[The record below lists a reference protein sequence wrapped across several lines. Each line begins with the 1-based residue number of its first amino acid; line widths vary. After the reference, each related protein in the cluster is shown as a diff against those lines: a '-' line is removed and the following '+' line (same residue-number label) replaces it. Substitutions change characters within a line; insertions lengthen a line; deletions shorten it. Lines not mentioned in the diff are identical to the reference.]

1 MATIQARVE
10 VRRSRVEVGGIG
22 VEISALVGS
31 YTSRMPN
38 LHPIDPIITQMHALE
53 YTYHLATP
61 STHSPTSYYVQHGY
75 YNMDMIYGMKAF
87 RGGRRGGH
95 PRCGEKRPSRFSR
108 IDSIEGHIWCT
119 SVNASTTVVL
129 Q

>member
-38 LHPIDPIITQMHALE
+38 LHPIDPIITNACARI
-53 YTYHLATP
+53 YIYHLATP
-61 STHSPTSYYVQHGY
+61 STPRPPTT
-75 YNMDMIYGMKAF
+75 YNMA
-87 RGGRRGGH
+87 
-95 PRCGEKRPSRFSR
+95 
-108 IDSIEGHIWCT
+108 
-119 SVNASTTVVL
+119 TTTWT
-129 Q
+129 

>member
-38 LHPIDPIITQMHALE
+38 LHPIDPIITNACARIYISSCHPK
-53 YTYHLATP
+53 YTLPDLLLRT
-61 STHSPTSYYVQHGY
+61 TWLLQHGHDIRY
-75 YNMDMIYGMKAF
+75 EGIQ
-87 RGGRRGGH
+87 GGEAGGASSMRREA
-95 PRCGEKRPSRFSR
+95 PLPIFTYR
-108 IDSIEGHIWCT
+108 
-119 SVNASTTVVL
+119 
-129 Q
+129 QY

>member
-38 LHPIDPIITQMHALE
+38 LHPIDPIITNACARIYISSCHPK
-53 YTYHLATP
+53 YTLPDLLLRTTWLH
-61 STHSPTSYYVQHGY
+61 
-75 YNMDMIYGMKAF
+75 NMDMIYGMKAF